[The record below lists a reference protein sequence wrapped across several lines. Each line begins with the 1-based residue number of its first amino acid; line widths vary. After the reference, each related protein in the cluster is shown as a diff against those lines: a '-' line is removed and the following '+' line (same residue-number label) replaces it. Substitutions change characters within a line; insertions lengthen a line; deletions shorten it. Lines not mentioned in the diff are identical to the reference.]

1 MNIMVPRLHDSDK
14 QDPARLNEPRGPF
27 IIMSMKHPFSIP
39 GPAAMLLAALLAS
52 ACGNEGSGGDAVND
66 DGLPDLVQDADVP
79 DVPPVLTTCERP
91 ELPVSPLPEIT
102 VGDGSASSCTE
113 GALADAVAAGGRI
126 VLDCGSEPHTIPLSG
141 TLQVTVDG
149 TVIDGRGTVTLDGQ
163 GSVRVIRT
171 DNHITV
177 TLKDLGIRSGRAQGD
192 SSDTGSGGGVF
203 RGWRGTL
210 VVTGCEFSDNAA
222 STEGEIGGGAIYS
235 QSGGTNIILDS
246 RFTNNSGGIG
256 GAVNSLLSD
265 LIIVDSVFVGNRATD
280 AGGAVYTDGGI
291 AVESGASDKGTRGV
305 IRICGSRFEGN
316 EGGTQGGAAFLF
328 AYGVDRVEILLSS
341 FARNT
346 VMSESGSEGL
356 GGAVRGSAVVTVAGS
371 TFEENRA
378 GGQGGALWFGE
389 TGGVS
394 IVSSTFVRNRAES
407 LDGAEGLGGA
417 IAGSVEVAITSCT
430 LVENFAGWTG
440 GAIFASPGYTLKNTL
455 LAFNS
460 AFNGGN
466 PWNIDQTC
474 SDGYEGDHNLQ
485 WPESNLDNPS
495 EANCTPGILVA
506 EPLLGELGD
515 HGGFTRTVPL
525 LEGSP
530 GIDGGDPET
539 CPETDQRGTPRAGT
553 CDIGAFEY
561 EH

>member
-1 MNIMVPRLHDSDK
+1 MKYLSMIHR
-14 QDPARLNEPRGPF
+14 PAVV
-27 IIMSMKHPFSIP
+27 
-39 GPAAMLLAALLAS
+39 AVAALLAA
-52 ACGNEGSGGDAVND
+52 ACGGGSGGGDAELDN
-66 DGLPDLVQDADVP
+66 GLPDHGQDTDVP
-79 DVPPVLTTCERP
+79 DIPPVLTTCERP

-102 VGDGSASSCTE
+102 VGDGSAASCTE
-113 GALADAVAAGGRI
+113 AALVEAVARGGRI
-126 VLDCGSEPHTIPLSG
+126 VLDCGTEPHTIPLSS
-141 TLQVTVDG
+141 TLEVTVDG

-163 GSVRVIRT
+163 GSVRVIRS

-177 TLKDLGIRSGRAQGD
+177 TLKDLGIRNGRADGD
-192 SSDTGSGGGVF
+192 SADTGSGGGVF

-210 VVTGCEFSDNAA
+210 VVTGCVFSGNAA

-246 RFTNNSGGIG
+246 RFTENSGGIG

-265 LIIVDSVFVGNRATD
+265 LIIVDSVFASNRAAD

-291 AVESGASDKGTRGV
+291 AVETGASDKGTRGV

-346 VMSESGSEGL
+346 VMSGSGSDGL
-356 GGAVRGSAVVTVAGS
+356 GGAVRGSAVVTVSGS

-389 TGGVS
+389 TNGVS
-394 IVSSTFVRNRAES
+394 IVNSTFVRNRAES

-417 IAGSVEVAITSCT
+417 IAGSVEVAVTSCT
-430 LVENFAGWTG
+430 FVENFAGWTG

-455 LAFNS
+455 LAYNS

-495 EANCTPGILVA
+495 EANCTPDVLVA
-506 EPLLGELGD
+506 EPLLGELAD
-515 HGGFTRTVPL
+515 HGGFTRTMPL

-530 GIDGGDPET
+530 GIDAGDPET
-539 CPETDQRGTPRAGT
+539 CPETDQRGTPRSGT

-561 EH
+561 EP